1 MKRIIYSI
9 LILIIFFLTPS
20 VLKSAPSDSL
30 MTLITTTVKTLN
42 DRATPIDK
50 IHSEASINIKTKNM
64 DQDGFIEIKLQRP
77 DDFWF
82 RIWGK
87 FAFISKDAFFAHFN
101 RKKFIY
107 FNNLEDKVIEGPTTD
122 KNIGHIIRVECSF
135 DDMMNALSGAP
146 TINLTKKDTIS
157 WSSDANYYILTLK
170 SGKIKRYWIKKS
182 DNSLEKYAYLARKTM
197 NAYLLFE
204 FSNYTI
210 SGSGYY
216 AKNIK
221 ITKGTTKLTYNFK
234 NVSLNNSSLN
244 FTVTYPSGTKKIKW

>member
-1 MKRIIYSI
+1 MKRIIYSFI
-9 LILIIFFLTPS
+9 IAIIFFLSPS
-20 VLKSAPSDSL
+20 VLLSNPSDSL
-30 MTLITTTVKTLN
+30 MTLITNTVKTLN
-42 DRATPIDK
+42 ERAAPIDK
-50 IHSEASINIKTKNM
+50 IHSEAAINIKTKNM

-101 RKKFIY
+101 RKNFIY
-107 FNNLEDKVIEGPTTD
+107 FNNLEDKVIEGPTNE

-157 WSSDANYYILTLK
+157 WSTDNTYYILTVK
-170 SGKIKRYWIKKS
+170 SGKIKRYWIKKT
-182 DNSLEKYAYLARKTM
+182 DCSLDKYAYLSRKNLT
-197 NAYLLFE
+197 AYLLFE

-221 ITKGTTKLTYNFK
+221 IEKGTTRLTYKFK
-234 NVSLNNSSLN
+234 EVSLANSNLD
-244 FTVTYPSGTKKIKW
+244 FTVTYPSGTKRIKW